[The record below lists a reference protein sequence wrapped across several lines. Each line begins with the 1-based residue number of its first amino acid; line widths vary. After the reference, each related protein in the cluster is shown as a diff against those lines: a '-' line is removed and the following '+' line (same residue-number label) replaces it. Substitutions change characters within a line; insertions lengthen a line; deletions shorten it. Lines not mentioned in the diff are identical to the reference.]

1 MILFSFFSN
10 AKLMAYVVEY
20 SYWHSVGH
28 SFELCPDQQLL
39 GTNPGLDVHKSWAQS
54 SKRSIL
60 AFVVHHGFHSFIGKL
75 GWVQS
80 FFCVVTFLSV

>member
-1 MILFSFFSN
+1 MILFSFFTN
-10 AKLMAYVVEY
+10 AKLMAYLVEY

-54 SKRSIL
+54 SNRSSL
-60 AFVVHHGFHSFIGKL
+60 AFVVHHGFHSL
-75 GWVQS
+75 VN
-80 FFCVVTFLSV
+80 